1 MLTYCPITSGS
12 KGNCH
17 FAATAKTAVLID
29 AGGSA
34 KGIKAQL
41 ACLDI
46 APHRLDGIL
55 ITHEHTDHIAALD
68 VLCRNFEIPIYAN
81 EKTAACIIKKFP
93 RIQRLHKIFQNGRE
107 FLYKRPGYNPL

>member
-34 KGIKAQL
+34 KGIKSS
-41 ACLDI
+41 ACLSGYCS
-46 APHRLDGIL
+46 AEAG
-55 ITHEHTDHIAALD
+55 
-68 VLCRNFEIPIYAN
+68 RNIDNSRAYRPYSRAG
-81 EKTAACIIKKFP
+81 
-93 RIQRLHKIFQNGRE
+93 RIMQEL
-107 FLYKRPGYNPL
+107 